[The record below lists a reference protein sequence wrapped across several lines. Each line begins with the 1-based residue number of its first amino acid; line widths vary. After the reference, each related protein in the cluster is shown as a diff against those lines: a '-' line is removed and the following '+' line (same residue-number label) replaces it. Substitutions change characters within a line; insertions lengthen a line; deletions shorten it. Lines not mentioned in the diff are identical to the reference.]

1 MRIPAKSAFVLM
13 PMGGL
18 KFETPV
24 ASKVEPPLPG
34 TAAANLWMDEQWG
47 AFAAGKSTTASSAA
61 AAEINWLIFF
71 AVLFAPAVLVMIGMM
86 INSGGLVV
94 FATFIGSGWAGI
106 TCARML
112 ARRLARGGA
121 INALLVVVFLVVFA
135 VVSFVLCFV
144 GCVIPAAFPM
154 RNH

>member
-1 MRIPAKSAFVLM
+1 
-13 PMGGL
+13 
-18 KFETPV
+18 
-24 ASKVEPPLPG
+24 
-34 TAAANLWMDEQWG
+34 MDEQWG